1 MQKIIRIPNEA
12 EKSSASFIA
21 NQKGAISL
29 GVIVGVA
36 VAILMVGA
44 VFWNFPS
51 ASNQGYSPEQ
61 PIPYSHKLHAGQYKI
76 ACLYCHTNAERSAHA
91 TVPPLSICM
100 NCHSIV
106 KGDSPYIQTMK
117 KAFAEGRPIEWV
129 RVHELPDHVRFVHSR
144 HVKAGVSCQ
153 TCHGPIQEMERVYQ
167 YAPMTMGWCMECHRG
182 QTTPKNVLKA
192 MYPAIPG
199 KPSVDGIQEPHG
211 PAASVNCNT
220 CHY

>member
-1 MQKIIRIPNEA
+1 MQKIIQKNIQNQTSGKQPA
-12 EKSSASFIA
+12 ENNF
-21 NQKGAISL
+21 GAVSL
-29 GVIVGVA
+29 GVLVGVG

-61 PIPYSHKLHAGQYKI
+61 PIPYSHKLHAGKYKI

-144 HVKAGVSCQ
+144 HVKAGLACQ
-153 TCHGPIQEMERVYQ
+153 TCHGQVQEMERVYQ
-167 YAPMTMGWCMECHRG
+167 FAPLTMGWCMECHRG
-182 QTTPKNVLKA
+182 QTTPKEVKTALVAAGSAKHYPEGHVAPTSCNV
-192 MYPAIPG
+192 
-199 KPSVDGIQEPHG
+199 
-211 PAASVNCNT
+211 